1 MFLFFFTFTKSTLHH
16 YQPDVRI
23 GIKKKAPQCLQVVD
37 ENSHIF
43 CHIVAQV
50 VGQAIPLVNTYTTGQ
65 MASLKMNSPSIIQGI
80 RKGLLGACQGEI
92 RKITIPPGY
101 AYGEAFIDGLFP
113 PDSSWYVE
121 IEIVEVMA
129 GDSV

>member
-1 MFLFFFTFTKSTLHH
+1 MLLIFLKFANSSPHY

-23 GIKKKAPQCLQVVD
+23 GIKKKAPICKQIVD
-37 ENSHIF
+37 ENSHVF

-65 MASLKMNSPSIIQGI
+65 MASLKMNSPSIIRGI
-80 RKGLLGACQGEI
+80 RKGLIGACQGEI

-101 AYGEAFIDGLFP
+101 AYKESYIDGLFP

-121 IEIVEVMA
+121 IEVVEVMA